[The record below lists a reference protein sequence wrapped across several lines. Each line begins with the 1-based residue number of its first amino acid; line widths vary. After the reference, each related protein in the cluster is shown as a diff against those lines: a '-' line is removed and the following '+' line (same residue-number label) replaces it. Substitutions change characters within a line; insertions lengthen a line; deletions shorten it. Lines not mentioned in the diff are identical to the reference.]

1 VDYLEGLFLGSLWS
15 DTDFENRKHFSLFI
29 LFGMLVCGCVA
40 FSYFTGQLSS
50 ILGEQRV
57 LKIVI
62 FLVVFLASPFL
73 HFRYYRNP
81 LWVKIPILIIDA
93 AKYFALTVLCTTWVM
108 PYLNISAAELQQH
121 VVDFLNNTLESSTK
135 MFAESAGTFSTVI
148 GVITGGV
155 YAVFLF
161 AAALMLAVLIPG
173 TVFLIVKWIQYG
185 YDKLISKFILGNMLD
200 R

>member
-50 ILGEQRV
+50 LLGGQRV
-57 LKIVI
+57 LKIVV
-62 FLVVFLASPFL
+62 FLAVFLASPFL

>member
-1 VDYLEGLFLGSLWS
+1 MDYLEGLFLGSLWS

-50 ILGEQRV
+50 LLGGQRV
-57 LKIVI
+57 LKLVV
-62 FLVVFLASPFL
+62 FLAVFLASPFL

-81 LWVKIPILIIDA
+81 LWVKIPVLIIDA
-93 AKYFALTVLCTTWVM
+93 VKYFALTVLCTTWVM

-148 GVITGGV
+148 GVITGGI

-173 TVFLIVKWIQYG
+173 TIFLIVKWIQYG

>member
-1 VDYLEGLFLGSLWS
+1 MDYLEGLFLGSLWS

-50 ILGEQRV
+50 LLGGQRV
-57 LKIVI
+57 LKIVV
-62 FLVVFLASPFL
+62 FLAVFLASPFL

>member
-1 VDYLEGLFLGSLWS
+1 MDYLEGLFLGSLWS

-40 FSYFTGQLSS
+40 FSYFTGQFSS
-50 ILGEQRV
+50 LLGGQRV
-57 LKIVI
+57 LKLVV

-135 MFAESAGTFSTVI
+135 MFAQSAGTFSTVI

-155 YAVFLF
+155 YVVFLF